1 MFCFAELY
9 NPSVFSESQESLV
22 KHSLRQQLNIN
33 RYDSS
38 IFIAD
43 MDKTRCII
51 LLNDRCATQV
61 LLYCSRSICRYFYY
75 ADNACGV
82 MKHT

>member
-9 NPSVFSESQESLV
+9 NPSVFSESQENLV
-22 KHSLRQQLNIN
+22 KHSLRQQLTIN

-51 LLNDRCATQV
+51 AQRPLGYT
-61 LLYCSRSICRYFYY
+61 
-75 ADNACGV
+75 GV
-82 MKHT
+82 VILQP